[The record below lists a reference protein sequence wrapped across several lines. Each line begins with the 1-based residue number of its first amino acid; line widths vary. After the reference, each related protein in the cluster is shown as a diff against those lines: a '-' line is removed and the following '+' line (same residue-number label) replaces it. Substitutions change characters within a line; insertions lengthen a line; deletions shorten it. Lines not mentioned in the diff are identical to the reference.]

1 MKKKKEKK
9 KTLQKKKQLG
19 RVYLNSVFTLKEI
32 YWIPGNLDCFR
43 VIFGK
48 QKIPGNSGKLRN
60 MENM

>member
-1 MKKKKEKK
+1 MKRKKKKKKWKNEKK
-9 KTLQKKKQLG
+9 KKKKKQLG

-48 QKIPGNSGKLRN
+48 QKIQEILGS
-60 MENM
+60 